1 VRADDVEGLETDATG
16 GTEDGEAASHAPER
30 T

>member
-1 VRADDVEGLETDATG
+1 VRADDVESLETDATG
-16 GTEDGEAASHAPER
+16 GAEDDEAASHVAER